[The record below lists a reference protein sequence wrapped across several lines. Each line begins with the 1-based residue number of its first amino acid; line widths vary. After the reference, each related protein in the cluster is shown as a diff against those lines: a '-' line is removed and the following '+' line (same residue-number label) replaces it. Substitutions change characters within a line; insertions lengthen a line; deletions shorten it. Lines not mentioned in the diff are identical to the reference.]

1 MSENDRVR
9 AFRVRPGS
17 AVLVLAGVAVVLGL
31 LVRLALLAQPIGGDP
46 GIYAYIGGR
55 ILDGDLPY
63 RDVFEQKPPGVLY
76 TYAVAFLLVGR
87 SMFAVQVLDLAAWA
101 ILVALSAAL
110 AWSLWENR
118 SVAAAAAGLSA
129 VFVNP
134 TLQSGFKQVGQT
146 ETWIAVW
153 ASAGVWLTLRATRRQ
168 ERSSRADSEAGRQ
181 AMVAAIGAGL
191 CCGVAALYKYNAA
204 TYLAACAAIVL
215 FARGL
220 EGRWRRVAA
229 VAGGFL
235 IPPAVVLAYF
245 SARGGL
251 SDLLDAT
258 VLYNVGYTVGTYGS
272 PAAFAARAWVV
283 TYRFLTMNIMW
294 FMGAWGL
301 LWLAARAWRGDRA
314 GVPLILFAAAAYLA
328 ILANARFYPQYFL
341 QILPPLVISSAFAV
355 VYALTPDAGAGRR
368 MLAVLFLGGSLWVG
382 CRHTPVSR
390 LADDVSAA
398 ARFAAGTL
406 AKDDYYLRF
415 GGYDNGGDFS
425 LLADDRLA
433 ARFARETQADETVY
447 IYGGEPLVL
456 FLANRRSPS
465 RFVWNDPFLA
475 GIFRDR
481 YTTADLIGEL
491 EAGRPAYVA
500 VIRNDANM
508 VDPVDSLT
516 HFERDARLRDYITQ
530 EYREVGWLEDFLLFR
545 RKDP

>member
-1 MSENDRVR
+1 MSDETRAR
-9 AFRVRPGS
+9 AFRARPGS
-17 AVLVLAGVAVVLGL
+17 AVIVLAGVAVVLGL
-31 LVRLALLAQPIGGDP
+31 MVRLVLLAQPIGGDP

-76 TYAVAFLLVGR
+76 TYAAAFLLLGR
-87 SMFAVQVLDLAAWA
+87 SMFAVQVLDLAAWT

-110 AWSLWENR
+110 AWSLWESR

-129 VFVNP
+129 LFVNP

-153 ASAGVWLTLRATRRQ
+153 ASAAVWLTLRAVRTQGESRQ
-168 ERSSRADSEAGRQ
+168 ADREAGRQ

-204 TYLAACAAIVL
+204 AYLAACVAIVL
-215 FARGL
+215 FARGQD
-220 EGRWRRVAA
+220 GRWRRVA
-229 VAGGFL
+229 VLAGGFV

-272 PAAFAARAWVV
+272 PAEFAARAWVV

-294 FMGAWGL
+294 FMGGWGL
-301 LWLAARAWRGDRA
+301 LWLAARAWRGDWA

-341 QILPPLVISSAFAV
+341 QILPPLIISSAFALV
-355 VYALTPDAGAGRR
+355 HALTPAGQASHRL
-368 MLAVLFLGGSLWVG
+368 LAALLIAGSLWVG
-382 CRHTPVSR
+382 CRHTPVGR
-390 LADDVSAA
+390 VADDVAAA
-398 ARFAAGTL
+398 ARFATGTL
-406 AKDDYYLRF
+406 AQDEYYLRF

-425 LLADDRLA
+425 LLADVRLA
-433 ARFARETQADETVY
+433 ARLAAETQPDETVY

-456 FLANRRSPS
+456 FLAGRRSPS

-475 GIFRDR
+475 GSFRDR
-481 YTTADLIGEL
+481 YTTGDLVGEL